1 MTASAAVAP
10 FSGLRRARGAG
21 SPQFRG
27 TANGPSKTPPLAL
40 RRCFRW
46 SAIIKR
52 LLTLAPVGKRL
63 EWAAPGHAAPGAASI

>member
-1 MTASAAVAP
+1 MTVSTAVAL
-10 FSGLRRARGAG
+10 FNGLRHARGAG

-27 TANGPSKTPPLAL
+27 TANGWSKSPPLAL
-40 RRCFRW
+40 RQTLLW